1 MRIIEFPQDY
11 LLNPQRFVYDAAN
24 IRTVLNNLLP
34 FTPIILFGSPLFK
47 PNATFLDTSSSP
59 FPAASYPLPLTE
71 PIYGT
76 RYNKMNIASQ
86 LSKYWSTNKP
96 NLRLAVPG
104 KNQYI
109 PKDLSLLPV
118 TSGDTPIK
126 VVESEQ
132 PLHYYA
138 STSCVLCKVTYK
150 LLNILR
156 VEKFGDQGFF

>member
-24 IRTVLNNLLP
+24 IRTVLNDLLP

-86 LSKYWSTNKP
+86 LSMYWSTNKT
-96 NLRLAVPG
+96 NLGIAVPG

-126 VVESEQ
+126 VVESE
-132 PLHYYA
+132 
-138 STSCVLCKVTYK
+138 STL
-150 LLNILR
+150 
-156 VEKFGDQGFF
+156 

>member
-11 LLNPQRFVYDAAN
+11 LLNPRRFIYDAAN
-24 IRTVLNNLLP
+24 IRTVLNDLLP

-47 PNATFLDTSSSP
+47 PNATFLDTSSTP
-59 FPAASYPLPLTE
+59 FPAASYPFPLTE

-76 RYNKMNIASQ
+76 RYNKMNITSQ
-86 LSKYWSTNKP
+86 LSTYS

-126 VVESEQ
+126 VIESEP
-132 PLHYYA
+132 PL
-138 STSCVLCKVTYK
+138 
-150 LLNILR
+150 
-156 VEKFGDQGFF
+156 